1 MPRVLVFASGSKDGG
16 GSGFRNL
23 VLRSRGENPDLIAD
37 IVGVVS
43 NHKDGGVRRHAE
55 ELGVPFEYFGGP
67 YQARTYRRIVNDFEA
82 EWVALSGWLKLV
94 RGLNPRTTFNI
105 HPGPLP
111 EFGGEGMYG
120 HKVHEAV
127 IAAFKRGEITKSAV
141 TMHFVTDRYDEGP
154 TFFRFPVPIYE
165 DDTPGSLQ
173 QRVNEFEHQWQPII
187 TSCVVNSQ
195 ISWNGLDPKSLIVS
209 SRYQEYLP

>member
-1 MPRVLVFASGSKDGG
+1 MPRVLVFASGSAQGG

-23 VLRSRGENPDLIAD
+23 VARSRGESSDLKAK

-55 ELGVPFEYFGGP
+55 ELGVPFEYYGGP
-67 YQARTYRRIVNDFEA
+67 YQARTYRRIVADYEA

-94 RGLNPRTTFNI
+94 RGLSPRHTFNI

-111 EFGGEGMYG
+111 EFGGQGMYG
-120 HKVHEAV
+120 HNVHEAV
-127 IAAFKRGEITKSAV
+127 IAAYQRGEISESAV

-154 TFFRFPVPIYE
+154 TIFRFPVLILP
-165 DDTPGSLQ
+165 DDTPESLQ
-173 QRVNEFEHQWQPII
+173 HRVNELEHQWQPIV
-187 TSCVVNSQ
+187 TSLVVNNE
-195 ISWNGLDPKSLIVS
+195 IRWDGLDPKSLVVP
-209 SRYQEYLP
+209 SRYQEYLL